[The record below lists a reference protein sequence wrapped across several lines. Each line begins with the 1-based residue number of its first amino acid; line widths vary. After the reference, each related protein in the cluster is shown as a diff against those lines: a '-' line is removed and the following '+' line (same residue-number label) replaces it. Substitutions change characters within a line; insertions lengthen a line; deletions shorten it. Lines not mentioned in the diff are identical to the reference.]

1 MMFGVLALQGAFR
14 EHQNAL
20 EKCGVKTCQIR
31 KASELK
37 DIDALVIPGGEST
50 TMIKLLNDFDLA
62 QPIVDLAR
70 QGMPIFG
77 TCAGLILLAKHIRN
91 SQQQTLG
98 LMDIEVERNAYGRQ
112 VDSFE
117 AYLEMPAA
125 IGPEPYRA
133 VFIRAPYITRVGQ
146 GVEILGYCD
155 NHIVCVRQDRF
166 LAAAFHPELTEDL
179 RLHRYFLEKCCQ
191 TS

>member
-1 MMFGVLALQGAFR
+1 
-14 EHQNAL
+14 
-20 EKCGVKTCQIR
+20 
-31 KASELK
+31 
-37 DIDALVIPGGEST
+37 
-50 TMIKLLNDFDLA
+50 
-62 QPIVDLAR
+62 
-70 QGMPIFG
+70 
-77 TCAGLILLAKHIRN
+77 
-91 SQQQTLG
+91 
-98 LMDIEVERNAYGRQ
+98 

-179 RLHRYFLEKCCQ
+179 RLHRYFLENAAKPARPERINVLNEYLSCKQNFLKKFLTGYCV
-191 TS
+191 

>member
-1 MMFGVLALQGAFR
+1 MQKSKQKDQKKDHQKAITIVIIVVAVLVLGLVVWWSWTQLQGAFR

-98 LMDIEVERNAYGRQ
+98 LMDIEVERNAYGSRWT
-112 VDSFE
+112 V
-117 AYLEMPAA
+117 LKLIWRCLP
-125 IGPEPYRA
+125 P
-133 VFIRAPYITRVGQ
+133 
-146 GVEILGYCD
+146 
-155 NHIVCVRQDRF
+155 
-166 LAAAFHPELTEDL
+166 
-179 RLHRYFLEKCCQ
+179 
-191 TS
+191 